1 MLRKTCLPVLVVL
14 FVAQICAEPIKLN
27 PANPHYYLFN
37 GRPTILITSAE
48 HYGAVVN
55 KDFDYVPYLDALKS
69 YGMNYTRIYAGEMFE
84 PQGKFIKGNPLGPKP
99 WSLVVPW
106 ARSSHPG
113 YLFGGNKF
121 DLDRWNP
128 EYFARLKDFITK
140 AGERGIVVEICFF
153 NAQYSDTWPIS
164 PLYYENN
171 VQGAGK
177 CDYQDAQTLKHA
189 DLAQRESEYV
199 AKITQE
205 VNPYDNVILEMCDEA
220 PDIGF
225 PPTPLA
231 EAGAW
236 VHHLT
241 DVVIHAEHD
250 LPKKHLI
257 AAQVEGPVGGPLDL
271 SGKPNVSV
279 IVTQYVWQAGFQMG
293 GMRALDLEHGHNKP
307 IEFNETDWYPVWYKG
322 DAIADSRVEA
332 WEFIVGGGGSFN
344 HLNGRFTAED
354 PAGNTPDNAQVLG
367 ALKNL
372 REFMYSFDF
381 LKMSP
386 DRDFVIGGIPS
397 GVFCRGISETGRQY
411 ALYHHHSAYKQP
423 GSQSSYVVEPG
434 HYVED
439 LLLHLPGGAY
449 KADWIDPASGKV
461 LSNETFIHQGGDRI
475 FHAPEHVVDVA
486 LRIRAERQ

>member
-1 MLRKTCLPVLVVL
+1 MWKRIRSLSFAVV
-14 FVAQICAEPIKLN
+14 FCMAEACAEPIKLH

-55 KDFDYVPYLDALKS
+55 KDFDYVTYLDALKS
-69 YGMNYTRIYAGEMFE
+69 YGLNYTRIYAGAMFE

-106 ARSSHPG
+106 ARSNQPG

-121 DLDRWNP
+121 DLDKWNP
-128 EYFARLKDFITK
+128 EYFARLKDFVAK

-171 VQGAGK
+171 VQGVGK
-177 CDYQDAQTLKHA
+177 CDYQDAQTMKHA
-189 DLAQRESEYV
+189 DLAQRERDYV
-199 AKITQE
+199 ARITQE
-205 VNPYDNVILEMCDEA
+205 VNSFDNVILEMCDEA
-220 PDIGF
+220 PDIGS

-236 VHHLT
+236 VDHLT
-241 DVVIHAEHD
+241 EVVINAERN
-250 LPKKHLI
+250 LPKKHLV
-257 AAQVEGPVGGPLDL
+257 AAQVEGPVGGALDL
-271 SGKPNVSV
+271 SGKTNVSV
-279 IVTQYVWQAGFQMG
+279 IVTQYVWQADFQMG
-293 GMRALDLEHGHNKP
+293 GMRGLDLEYGHNKP
-307 IEFNETDWYPVWYKG
+307 IEFNETAWYPVWYGG
-322 DAIADSRVEA
+322 DAVADSRVEA

-354 PAGNTPDNAQVLG
+354 PAGKTPDNAQILR

-386 DRDFVIGGIPS
+386 DHSFVVSGIPS
-397 GVFCRGISETGRQY
+397 GVFCRGISETGKQY
-411 ALYHHHSAYKQP
+411 ALYHHHSRYKQP
-423 GSQSSYVVEPG
+423 GSESSYVVTPG
-434 HYVED
+434 SYVEH
-439 LLLHLPGGAY
+439 LLLNLPGGTY
-449 KADWIDPASGKV
+449 KADWVDPASGSS
-461 LSNETFIHQGGDRI
+461 LGTETFTHQGGDRI
-475 FHAPEHVVDVA
+475 FHTPEHAVDVS
-486 LRIRAERQ
+486 LRIKRV